1 VLVTEGDN
9 EYGHLRGY
17 VRLVGFVLR
26 LLWTGVRLLVLR
38 PQTLMERGLWK
49 QQMCLLIARGMGLT
63 IDVTGRV
70 PATGMIVS
78 NHLSYLDAV
87 VLGALTPA
95 VFVAKQ
101 EVRSWPLVG
110 WLTAGGGTIYLKR
123 ENVRAAVDVNRKL
136 ASAIEQNVPI
146 VIFPEGTTTGATDPL
161 PFHPALFEPAQRS
174 GAAVWPASL
183 VYTIN
188 SGSEG
193 VAEKVCYWGDMT
205 FMPHLLLLMRQRN
218 LGATVCV
225 ADEPVFAPTRNE
237 LAVKSH
243 TAVTEMFREG
253 ARVPL
258 RVAAR
263 SVEGQQATSLQP
275 LQN

>member
-1 VLVTEGDN
+1 VTKSNN
-9 EYGHLRGY
+9 ECSHLRGY
-17 VRLVGFVLR
+17 LRFARFILR
-26 LLWTGVRLLVLR
+26 LLWTGLRLLVLR

-70 PATGMIVS
+70 PANGMIVS

-136 ASAIEQNVPI
+136 ASAIEQDVPI

-174 GAAVWPASL
+174 STAVWPASL

-188 SGSEG
+188 GSSES

-205 FMPHLLLLMRQRN
+205 FVPHLLLLMRQRN
-218 LGATVCV
+218 LAATVRV

-243 TAVTEMFREG
+243 AAVAEMFREG
-253 ARVPL
+253 ARRPL

-263 SVEGQQATSLQP
+263 SVEGQQSASLQP